1 MDHEFAKLRSKNTVK
16 VTVATFGKWW
26 DACTTSRFFGLAEQ
40 AIVEEWGQ
48 KPLYVREG
56 GTMPMASVLE
66 GILGAPALLIPM
78 GQASDN
84 CHLANERI
92 RLTNLFKGK
101 NVIRRLLI
109 GVAKSATC

>member
-1 MDHEFAKLRSKNTVK
+1 
-16 VTVATFGKWW
+16 
-26 DACTTSRFFGLAEQ
+26 
-40 AIVEEWGQ
+40 
-48 KPLYVREG
+48 
-56 GTMPMASVLE
+56 MPMASVLE
-66 GILGAPALLIPM
+66 EILGAPALLIPM

-109 GVAKSATC
+109 GVAKSTAT